1 MQSKK
6 KNKNKRKRLNEEKG
20 KAKMKRKILNEE
32 KCKAKRKRKAE
43 EETAKLSQVVQCVS
57 GLPPPSRCQL
67 SDYQLLGLPL
77 PLQVAGARYQS
88 GWFN

>member
-32 KCKAKRKRKAE
+32 KCKAKRKAD

-77 PLQVAGARYQS
+77 PLQVAGASYQS

>member
-1 MQSKK
+1 M
-6 KNKNKRKRLNEEKG
+6 G
-20 KAKMKRKILNEE
+20 
-32 KCKAKRKRKAE
+32 RKAD

-77 PLQVAGARYQS
+77 PLQVPGASYQVGS
-88 GWFN
+88 ISSSLHVLGSSSRDWGDMTTSEVL

>member
-1 MQSKK
+1 M
-6 KNKNKRKRLNEEKG
+6 R
-20 KAKMKRKILNEE
+20 
-32 KCKAKRKRKAE
+32 RKAD

-77 PLQVAGARYQS
+77 PLQVPGASYQVGS
-88 GWFN
+88 ISSSLHVLGSTSRDWWDMTTSEVLLNSNT